1 MPCELSER
9 PNAVLVADDSVTHLN
24 PDGPSWVDGGNANRR
39 SLDLLKLL
47 EPLAQYLPDSVVFT
61 TSTHDLG
68 SSILGDDQRLFLES
82 KLAKGTYAT
91 EEELK
96 PLEDRDR
103 HKTMGINGLAVSET
117 ADVQYLTPERL
128 SCR

>member
-1 MPCELSER
+1 M
-9 PNAVLVADDSVTHLN
+9 THLN
-24 PDGPSWVDGGNANRR
+24 PDGPSWVDGGKANFR
-39 SLDLLKLL
+39 SVDLLKLL

-82 KLAKGTYAT
+82 KIAKGEYAT

-96 PLEDRDR
+96 PLEDKDR
-103 HKTMGINGLAVSET
+103 HKALGINGQAVSDISVVE
-117 ADVQYLTPERL
+117 YL
-128 SCR
+128 